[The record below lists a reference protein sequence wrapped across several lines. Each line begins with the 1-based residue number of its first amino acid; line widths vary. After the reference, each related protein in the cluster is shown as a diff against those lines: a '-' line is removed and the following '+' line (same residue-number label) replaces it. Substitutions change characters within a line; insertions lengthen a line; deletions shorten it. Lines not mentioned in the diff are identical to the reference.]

1 MTDVKIKTVYGWVQR
16 PEWHAALDALHFT
29 GDRAFARK
37 PTRDTI
43 RDAGGLVEEAFEI
56 YKTARMDGHTRKKA
70 VTEVVN
76 EMELNR
82 PTYQYLG
89 ETLRMGGGTDN
100 PQRRGRTELPSQT
113 PTGLNEVSK
122 CPRYSGYPRV
132 PSNRTRSGII
142 YGWRA
147 ENAKG

>member
-1 MTDVKIKTVYGWVQR
+1 MKLANLIKLHVAAFHFAKTPDCTAQKLAQLTDVKIKTVYGWVQR

-29 GDRAFARK
+29 GNRAFARK

-82 PTYQYLG
+82 RRINTWAKRYEWEEGLT
-89 ETLRMGGGTDN
+89 TLNDEDERN
-100 PQRRGRTELPSQT
+100 FRVKPRRG
-113 PTGLNEVSK
+113 
-122 CPRYSGYPRV
+122 
-132 PSNRTRSGII
+132 
-142 YGWRA
+142 
-147 ENAKG
+147 

>member
-1 MTDVKIKTVYGWVQR
+1 MKLANLIKLHVAAFHFAKSPDCTAQALAQLTDVKIKTVYGWVQR

-82 PTYQYLG
+82 RRINTWAKRYEWEEGLT
-89 ETLRMGGGTDN
+89 TLNDEDERN
-100 PQRRGRTELPSQT
+100 FRVKPRRG
-113 PTGLNEVSK
+113 
-122 CPRYSGYPRV
+122 
-132 PSNRTRSGII
+132 
-142 YGWRA
+142 
-147 ENAKG
+147 

>member
-1 MTDVKIKTVYGWVQR
+1 MKLANLIKLHVAAFHFAKSPDCTAQKLAQLTDVKSR
-16 PEWHAALDALHFT
+16 PSMDGYNALSGHAALDALHFT

-56 YKTARMDGHTRKKA
+56 YKTARIDGHTRKKA

-82 PTYQYLG
+82 RRINTWAKRYEWEEGLT
-89 ETLRMGGGTDN
+89 TLNDEDERN
-100 PQRRGRTELPSQT
+100 FRVKPRR
-113 PTGLNEVSK
+113 
-122 CPRYSGYPRV
+122 
-132 PSNRTRSGII
+132 
-142 YGWRA
+142 A
-147 ENAKG
+147 